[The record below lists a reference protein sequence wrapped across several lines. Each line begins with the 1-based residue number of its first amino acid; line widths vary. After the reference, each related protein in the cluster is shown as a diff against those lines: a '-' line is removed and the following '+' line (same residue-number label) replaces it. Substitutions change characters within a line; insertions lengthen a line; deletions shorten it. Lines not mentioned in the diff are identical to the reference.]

1 MLTIRD
7 SIPELELHLQESLQM
22 CHTQLERDCCRAIGG
37 RGIRERAQ
45 ALRKTRT
52 LTNYERHIA
61 EQYGYR
67 EDM

>member
-1 MLTIRD
+1 MKRD
-7 SIPELELHLQESLQM
+7 SIPELEDHLIMSLSM

-45 ALRKTRT
+45 AIRKIRT

-67 EDM
+67 E

>member
-22 CHTQLERDCCRAIGG
+22 CHTKLERDCCAAIGG

-45 ALRKTRT
+45 EIRKIRT
-52 LTNYERHIA
+52 LTSYELRIA
-61 EQYGYR
+61 SRYGYR
-67 EDM
+67 EG